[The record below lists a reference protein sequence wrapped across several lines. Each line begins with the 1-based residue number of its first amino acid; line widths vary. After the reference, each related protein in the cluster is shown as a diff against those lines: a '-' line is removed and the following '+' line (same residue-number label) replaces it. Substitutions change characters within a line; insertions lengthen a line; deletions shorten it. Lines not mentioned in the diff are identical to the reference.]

1 MVKKKPHWLNKHIE
15 LIPWIIAGILI
26 TAAAHGVIYWLYNT
40 GETHIFLHIPKTGGT
55 AVNQWIDQQHQYH
68 HCQSIRTAHTH
79 YLDAENAIQL
89 GYKPFTII
97 RHPTDRFISS
107 FYYWKHGSKDITA
120 WRRADH
126 WRKAEGIETPNEL
139 IDILKNPKHPQHK
152 KTIDALFNRNQYTH
166 RHHFLP
172 QSKWLKTY
180 KDQTII
186 ICYHAQNLNKN
197 LQEAFIK
204 HDIHCP
210 IEKLPIINQSIT
222 PLRQRKNHLSL
233 ENVQWLKATYDDD
246 FKLWQQYCGD

>member
-1 MVKKKPHWLNKHIE
+1 MEIHKKGLRIQWGIETRIDILNIE
-15 LIPWIIAGILI
+15 IISLMASAGL
-26 TAAAHGVIYWLYNT
+26 
-40 GETHIFLHIPKTGGT
+40 K
-55 AVNQWIDQQHQYH
+55 
-68 HCQSIRTAHTH
+68 SI
-79 YLDAENAIQL
+79 NI
-89 GYKPFTII
+89 
-97 RHPTDRFISS
+97 
-107 FYYWKHGSKDITA
+107 
-120 WRRADH
+120 
-126 WRKAEGIETPNEL
+126 GIETPNEL
-139 IDILKNPKHPQHK
+139 IDILKNPKHPRHK
-152 KTIDALFNRNQYTH
+152 KTIDALFNRNEYTH

-222 PLRQRKNHLSL
+222 PLRQRKNNLSL